1 MESLEKVTD
10 ENFVPTD
17 KKKKVGSYILGRTIG
32 EGSFAKVR
40 QGFHI
45 IAKEKVAVKV
55 VPKKALLAKESVRR
69 NVRREAIVL
78 QKIQHPNIVRMY
90 EVMETEN
97 GYYLVLE
104 SVEGGEFI
112 KYLCMKKFLPEFECR
127 KFARQLVSAVDHLHR
142 SNIVHRDLKLENFL
156 LDKDLNLKI
165 IDFGLSNV
173 FYGDSSLVTQCGSP
187 AYAAPEIFS
196 NQKYGPAVDIWSV
209 GVCLYAMLV
218 GALPFIP
225 DSPNNLSQLHSLLL
239 KGCEIPDGLSQECA
253 DILTRMLTAD
263 DRKRI
268 KMDALMI
275 HPWLLDSHDLPVQ
288 KYPTVSQLG
297 PLVPQSAVMNY
308 MTKMFNF
315 HESDI
320 IFSLH
325 ERKVNSVAATY
336 HLIHKRFEAGLH
348 LIGLGMDP
356 SFPQRKSHTFTSFP
370 LSFPGQET
378 SIPRS
383 NGYVKETVDKGLS
396 NQGFQPS
403 SYKNYL
409 QFLKDAKTK
418 PLILSKQ
425 GENVILRKKG
435 PRMAVSQQYK
445 TNSNKS
451 SDQKHPAKDF
461 MLSCQPK
468 QAVYEWSADGVV
480 SYDTPEVPKN
490 IPIIKKNIY
499 ERFQHVNGQSASTY
513 IETPPPPP
521 NTSLGGRAKTEIE
534 INNVLQEREM
544 AVPKTSPAGPRP
556 GSVKTPYRYSL
567 RTLTEPQSHEE
578 SEQASSFLS
587 DPYPEEL
594 WGMTGKSR
602 QRLVRGAALTL
613 SRTKTIYANSI
624 SSQKM
629 LTPRDAMPT
638 LDDIKYAKIVG
649 RGRVLLDK
657 STTKMLSSG
666 ISDYTKPKTAGLV
679 RQRLPEVPSSAL
691 SRAKSDLGIYGHNNN
706 SKGSPEP
713 SEYVHNEKSPS
724 PVEFIIAED
733 EAPMMRIRITTCSKS

>member
-1 MESLEKVTD
+1 
-10 ENFVPTD
+10 
-17 KKKKVGSYILGRTIG
+17 
-32 EGSFAKVR
+32 
-40 QGFHI
+40 
-45 IAKEKVAVKV
+45 
-55 VPKKALLAKESVRR
+55 
-69 NVRREAIVL
+69 
-78 QKIQHPNIVRMY
+78 
-90 EVMETEN
+90 
-97 GYYLVLE
+97 
-104 SVEGGEFI
+104 
-112 KYLCMKKFLPEFECR
+112 
-127 KFARQLVSAVDHLHR
+127 
-142 SNIVHRDLKLENFL
+142 
-156 LDKDLNLKI
+156 
-165 IDFGLSNV
+165 
-173 FYGDSSLVTQCGSP
+173 
-187 AYAAPEIFS
+187 
-196 NQKYGPAVDIWSV
+196 
-209 GVCLYAMLV
+209 
-218 GALPFIP
+218 
-225 DSPNNLSQLHSLLL
+225 
-239 KGCEIPDGLSQECA
+239 
-253 DILTRMLTAD
+253 
-263 DRKRI
+263 
-268 KMDALMI
+268 MDALMI
-275 HPWLLDSHDLPVQ
+275 HPWLLDSHDLSVQ

-534 INNVLQEREM
+534 LNNVLQEKEM

-649 RGRVLLDK
+649 RGTHLYL
-657 STTKMLSSG
+657 
-666 ISDYTKPKTAGLV
+666 
-679 RQRLPEVPSSAL
+679 
-691 SRAKSDLGIYGHNNN
+691 
-706 SKGSPEP
+706 
-713 SEYVHNEKSPS
+713 
-724 PVEFIIAED
+724 
-733 EAPMMRIRITTCSKS
+733 